1 MTLSIRTENVLLPD
15 SRRLIA
21 ASEEALRALFPPEE
35 CFSFSA
41 EELAT
46 PNTQF
51 LVARVDSMALGCVA
65 LVDQLSYGEIKRL
78 YVAPEARGLGIAR
91 ALMAALENAARDIGL
106 KVLRLE
112 SGPALTAAMQLY
124 ASIGYHECAPFGG
137 YPDIASNIF
146 LEKRI
151 CRLVTPGWN
160 RPAGPA

>member
-1 MTLSIRTENVLLPD
+1 MTLSISTENALLPD
-15 SRRLIA
+15 SRHLIA
-21 ASEEALRALFPPEE
+21 ASEEALRAVFPPEE

-51 LVARVDSMALGCVA
+51 LVARVDGTALGCVA

-78 YVAPEARGLGIAR
+78 YVAPEARGLSIAR

-106 KVLRLE
+106 KILRLE

-124 ASIGYHECAPFGG
+124 TSTGYRECAPFGG

-146 LEKRI
+146 MEKRI
-151 CRLVTPGWN
+151 GDLVTQGLR